1 MSKARQLAD
10 LGNVYD
16 DGALSNRNM
25 VINGSFTV
33 AQRGLSG
40 GSTSLYAYT
49 LDRWLA
55 NGSITSWSQTG
66 SQKNVLRVVTQA
78 GTGIAQRIESNG
90 ANFVIGN
97 TYTLSFKVNPTVADV
112 EIGITFR
119 NGSSFLSNVVAVTD
133 VSSQVTAGS
142 YSTVTYT
149 FTLSETADIST
160 YASHNMQV
168 YIGSS
173 VVNTLDLMEVQ
184 LEVGDTATP
193 FEHRSYGDELARCQ
207 RYYEKSGVL
216 YLTHY
221 SDSSSQISNYPYRV
235 IKRATPTS
243 SIVGGNAGTVTG
255 TGNVYAN
262 YLYNSASQSANSA
275 ELIADAEL

>member
-1 MSKARQLAD
+1 MSNARQLAAN
-10 LGNVYD
+10 LPREG
-16 DGALSNRNM
+16 GLSNRNLI
-25 VINGSFTV
+25 INGAMQV
-33 AQRGLSG
+33 AQRGTSG
-40 GSTSLYAYT
+40 GSTSSYAYT

-119 NGSSFLSNVVAVTD
+119 NGSSFLSNVVSVTD

-193 FEHRSYGDELARCQ
+193 FEHRSYSDQLQACQ
-207 RYYEKSGVL
+207 RFYEIGTCEVSLAAGPNGAANFAPHFAV
-216 YLTHY
+216 
-221 SDSSSQISNYPYRV
+221 R
-235 IKRATPTS
+235 KRATPTCTLTNS
-243 SIVGGNAGTVTG
+243 WNAGGG
-255 TGNVYAN
+255 TNPSGI
-262 YLYNSASQSANSA
+262 SIWKSGSQSSVVSFT
-275 ELIADAEL
+275 ADAEL